1 MDHQELKDLSFGNIM
16 IVEGDSFPLFSSCGG
31 ILIMK
36 KIYIWFASLL
46 VLGIAAGIFYL
57 KVIHPGS
64 LKLPDDVVME
74 TAFDE
79 QYDFGDT
86 PDKARLI
93 EFMYTSCPDVCPV
106 TTLEMSKLKS
116 SLEKE
121 GVFGKDVEFITVT
134 IDPTRDDQEVLQ
146 DYASRFQI
154 SSDDDGWHFLT
165 GEEEDTKKLANSLE
179 FRYDGDPGT
188 GEIVHTSE
196 VYFMDADNNL
206 VDKFMMGESFDR
218 EKAFGRIMRTVNK
231 KI

>member
-121 GVFGKDVEFITVT
+121 GVFGEDVEFITVT

-146 DYASRFQI
+146 EYASRYQI
-154 SSDDDGWHFLT
+154 SSDDDGSHYSTGQEEQTDKLT
-165 GEEEDTKKLANSLE
+165 NSHKSKYESDAGTKYN
-179 FRYDGDPGT
+179 
-188 GEIVHTSE
+188 VHTSG
-196 VYFMDADNNL
+196 V
-206 VDKFMMGESFDR
+206 
-218 EKAFGRIMRTVNK
+218 
-231 KI
+231 